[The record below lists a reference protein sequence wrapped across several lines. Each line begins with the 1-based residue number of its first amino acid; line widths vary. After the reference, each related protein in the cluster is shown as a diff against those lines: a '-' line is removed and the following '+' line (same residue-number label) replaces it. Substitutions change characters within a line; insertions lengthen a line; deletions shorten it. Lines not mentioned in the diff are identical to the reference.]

1 MKCLSIHLFSV
12 KKARLIDML
21 GVKLGLQSVMDTSF
35 SPLLRTMPGKY
46 LLVFSKILPKEKTMD
61 TVAFADFAR
70 MEIRVGKIAQVK
82 RHDNADKLYIVQV
95 DVESVRCKP

>member
-35 SPLLRTMPGKY
+35 PR
-46 LLVFSKILPKEKTMD
+46 F
-61 TVAFADFAR
+61 
-70 MEIRVGKIAQVK
+70 
-82 RHDNADKLYIVQV
+82 
-95 DVESVRCKP
+95 